1 MNIIDKVRS
10 YFQNFDP
17 NNAFASMMATIA
29 SLSSENLLSVVYLL
43 IAAGTFWHNLRNAKL
58 RLDVELRKSEAEIK
72 RIELELEKDIINN
85 KKESLAN
92 DRFEIETNK
101 LNITNEPTKN

>member
-29 SLSSENLLSVVYLL
+29 SLSTENLLSIIYLL
-43 IAAGTFWHNLRNAKL
+43 IAAGTFWHNMRTAKI
-58 RLDVELRKSEAEIK
+58 RLEMELRKSEAELK
-72 RIELELEKDIINN
+72 KMELEVEKEVILN
-85 KKESLAN
+85 KKESLVN
-92 DRFEIETNK
+92 ERFEIETNK
-101 LNITNEPTKN
+101 LNNTNEQTKN